1 MGNNRIGRCRVP
13 YWILAFVLLVS
24 ASAFASSRASVSGG
38 ERGSLLPGKGVSVRK
53 MMGMSRSDVE
63 TMLEAIEDVEEPDPV
78 MGAMCYEMVAGPS
91 VIEYICPICGER
103 TLYDDYAAVWNVEEL
118 FSVRSLFDSLT
129 VLADMDL
136 SLDETGFCVQCS
148 GQEVDPAPVL
158 IAAFEDSDPC
168 SSAVSTEDLRLLI
181 GFFSGETWY
190 ETFNDG
196 RMPIRPELS
205 RVRRLLGLP
214 EEES

>member
-1 MGNNRIGRCRVP
+1 MP
-13 YWILAFVLLVS
+13 YWIIAMVLLVS
-24 ASAFASSRASVSGG
+24 ASVLASSTPRARTSGG
-38 ERGSLLPGKGVSVRK
+38 ERGSPFPGKGISVRK
-53 MMGMSRSDVE
+53 MMGMSRTDVE
-63 TMLEAIEDVEEPDPV
+63 TMLESIEEGEEPDPV

-103 TLYDDYAAVWNVEEL
+103 TLYDDYAAVWKVEEL
-118 FSVRSLFDSLT
+118 FSVRSLFDSLS

-136 SLDETGFCVQCS
+136 SLDETGFCVQCG
-148 GQEVDPAPVL
+148 GQVAEPSPIL

-168 SSAVSTEDLRLLI
+168 SSAVSSEDLRLLI

-196 RMPIRPELS
+196 RMPIRPELP
-205 RVRRLLGLP
+205 RVRRLLGMM
-214 EEES
+214 E